1 MHFLKKKGTESVF
14 LEVRSALHHITSK
27 LCDVLRPKKKKKR
40 SCAVKRWVIS
50 RFSGCVSVQSSPLCT
65 SPCTWSACAL
75 ACPGSYPSYLFL
87 FFIRLF
93 TGAAES

>member
-1 MHFLKKKGTESVF
+1 MHFLKKKSPESVF
-14 LEVRSALHHITSK
+14 LAVRSALRHITSK
-27 LCDVLRPKKKKKR
+27 LCDVLRPKKKKR
-40 SCAVKRWVIS
+40 SCVVKRWVIS
-50 RFSGCVSVQSSPLCT
+50 RFSGCVSVQS
-65 SPCTWSACAL
+65 PCTRSACAL